1 MVLNTLKLVNDVVG
15 ATRKKGVAIIKPGKD
30 ERAEQSFGGIVSK
43 KMADRGDAA
52 DFKEAGAT
60 DIFNMLMK
68 GQRLVESDAKI
79 VNSGGEND
87 RRAVQIDRRRKRGV
101 IETLFRS
108 NQNYFRFILVKL
120 QLANVHPRLEVR
132 DAGLSGGNQAG

>member
-15 ATRKKGVAIIKPGKD
+15 AARKKGVAIIKTGKD

-43 KMADRGDAA
+43 KMADRRDAA

-108 NQNYFRFILVKL
+108 NQNYFRFVVVKL
-120 QLANVHPRLEVR
+120 QLVNVHPRLEVR